1 MIGFLHHTAA
11 AARREIGRIADLRM
25 YRVLLFYL
33 PLVAFGF
40 FALFFSEGVA
50 RNIPIAVVDN
60 DRTALS
66 RKLIDMIDATPT
78 AEVAYSLQSMAEAE
92 RSMREGAIMAVV
104 LIPADFEKKLLG
116 NVPAPAEAYITG
128 TNITVNGLLAKD
140 IQTAV
145 TTFSAGVQL
154 QLFTARGMAEEEAMA
169 QILPVRFDRHI
180 LFNPYINYGYYL
192 APSFMPMMLLIL
204 TVMVSVF
211 AIGTELKYGTA
222 REWLHCGGDSMA
234 AALAGKLL
242 PVAAILVLQAFVMLF
257 ILIGIVGVPLNG
269 SFAVMVV
276 GTLCF
281 LLGYQSLAVLI
292 VALLANMR
300 LALSLGGGYSVLAFT
315 FSGLTFPVMA
325 MWTPMRW
332 LSRCFPFTYYTDL
345 FIDQMLRGAPVAC
358 SLPDLGYMS
367 LFAVLP
373 MLVLPRLRKVCMDP
387 NYWGRA

>member
-11 AARREIGRIADLRM
+11 SARREIGRIAGLRM

-40 FALFFSEGVA
+40 FALFFSRGVA

-60 DRTALS
+60 DHTALS
-66 RKLIDMIDATPT
+66 RKLIDMIDAAPTPD
-78 AEVAYSLQSMAEAE
+78 VAYSLQSMAEGE

-104 LIPADFEKKLLG
+104 LIPADFEKKVLG
-116 NVPAPAEAYITG
+116 NVPAPVEAYITG
-128 TNITVNGLLAKD
+128 TNITVNGLLSKD
-140 IQTAV
+140 IQTVV

-154 QLFTARGMAEEEAMA
+154 QLFTARGMSEEEAMA
-169 QILPVRFDRHI
+169 QILPVRFNRHI

-211 AIGTELKYGTA
+211 AVGTELKYGTA

-234 AALAGKLL
+234 AALTGKLL
-242 PVAAILVLQAFVMLF
+242 PVTAILVLQAFVMLF
-257 ILIGIVGVPLNG
+257 ILIKIVGVPLNG
-269 SFAVMVV
+269 SFAVMAI

-281 LLGYQSLAVLI
+281 LLGYQALAVLI
-292 VALLANMR
+292 VALMANMR

-345 FIDQMLRGAPVAC
+345 VIDQMLRGAPVVY
-358 SLPDLGYMS
+358 SLPNLGYMS

>member
-1 MIGFLHHTAA
+1 MSGFLHHTAA

-33 PLVAFGF
+33 PLVTFGF
-40 FALFFSEGVA
+40 FALFFSKGVA

-66 RKLIDMIDATPT
+66 RKLIDMIDAAPTPY
-78 AEVAYSLQSMAEAE
+78 VAYSAQSMVEGE
-92 RSMREGAIMAVV
+92 RLMREGVIMAVV
-104 LIPADFEKKLLG
+104 LIPDDFEKKLLG
-116 NVPAPAEAYITG
+116 NVPAPVEAYITG
-128 TNITVNGLLAKD
+128 TNITVNGLLSKD
-140 IQTAV
+140 IQTVV

-211 AIGTELKYGTA
+211 AVGTELKYGTA

-234 AALAGKLL
+234 AALTGKLL
-242 PVAAILVLQAFVMLF
+242 PVTAILVLQAFVMLF

-281 LLGYQSLAVLI
+281 LLGYQALAVAI

-345 FIDQMLRGAPVAC
+345 FIDQMLRGAPVAY

-373 MLVLPRLRKVCMDP
+373 MLVLPRLRKVCTDP